1 MYKVKCKNQRHFNQN
16 ELGRF
21 CKKKRPQK
29 IKDMKSRPLSQKIFK
44 SRKYRFTMR
53 SSKQVNTLS
62 FSSKAVIKPH
72 QTTSSSRY
80 CSFSNTMICTNN
92 HCFSYKF
99 RLTSRLCK
107 TLYATE
113 TFQLNLVFI
122 LWQQKNIPIAVI
134 VRYGYV
140 TQTAAVYVSC
150 CKSSSVAAVSTFLRP
165 QPPIKSPI
173 VLTIILL

>member
-1 MYKVKCKNQRHFNQN
+1 MQESTSLRPKWTRSAFINNHKTSKIWNPDLCLKKILKVENTVSLWEAQNKLIVCRFRLKQSSNHCRNVIFNN
-16 ELGRF
+16 
-21 CKKKRPQK
+21 
-29 IKDMKSRPLSQKIFK
+29 
-44 SRKYRFTMR
+44 
-53 SSKQVNTLS
+53 
-62 FSSKAVIKPH
+62 
-72 QTTSSSRY
+72 TSSSRY
-80 CSFSNTMICTNN
+80 RSCSNTMICTNN

-122 LWQQKNIPIAVI
+122 LWQQKKISIAVI